1 MRRLLLGPDGQGEV
15 IYLVLEDQQQVDL
28 LRVYWL

>member
-1 MRRLLLGPDGQGEV
+1 MRRLLFGPQGRGEV
-15 IYLVLEDQQQVDL
+15 IYVVVEDQQQVDL